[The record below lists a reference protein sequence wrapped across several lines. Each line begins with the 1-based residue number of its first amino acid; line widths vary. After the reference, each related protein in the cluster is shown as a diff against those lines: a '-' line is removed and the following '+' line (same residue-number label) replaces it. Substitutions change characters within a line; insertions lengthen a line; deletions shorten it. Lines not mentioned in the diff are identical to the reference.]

1 MRFFVQLQM
10 FFCLSKSY
18 LLLFWHAQ
26 EKMYKSKKENQ
37 VHNTGQYGWTGEN
50 GITAK
55 IQYVTK
61 FGVSYLD
68 WNTKI
73 CLFFYE

>member
-1 MRFFVQLQM
+1 MRNIFIQLQM
-10 FFCLSKSY
+10 FFRLSKSY

-26 EKMYKSKKENQ
+26 KQTHKSKKENQ
-37 VHNTGQYGWTGEN
+37 VHYTGQYGWTGEN

-61 FGVSYLD
+61 FEVGHLD
-68 WNTKI
+68 
-73 CLFFYE
+73 